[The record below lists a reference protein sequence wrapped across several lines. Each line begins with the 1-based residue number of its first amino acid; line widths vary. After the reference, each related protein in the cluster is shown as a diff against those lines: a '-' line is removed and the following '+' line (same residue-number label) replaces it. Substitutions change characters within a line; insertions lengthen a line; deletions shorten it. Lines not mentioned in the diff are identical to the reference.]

1 LKGIFFLNLNKKMAE
16 NLIHVGLNRE
26 ELINSKKE
34 ILSTEA
40 DLIRILQTIKKY
52 QLLRTNE
59 LKLKTRLLKKLKETK
74 AEIKKLEEI
83 LPKPKIPKI
92 LLGIGNK
99 KDEFKISSKKDNLE
113 SQLEEIQ
120 KKLRELEK

>member
-1 LKGIFFLNLNKKMAE
+1 MVE
-16 NLIHVGLNRE
+16 NSIYAGLARE

-40 DLIRILQTIKKY
+40 DLIRILQIIKKY

-59 LKLKTRLLKKLKETK
+59 LKLKTKLLKKLKETK

-92 LLGIGNK
+92 LIGIGNK

-113 SQLEEIQ
+113 EQLEEIQ
-120 KKLRELEK
+120 KKLRELER

>member
-1 LKGIFFLNLNKKMAE
+1 MASE
-16 NLIHVGLNRE
+16 NLFHIRFDRD

-40 DLIRILQTIKKY
+40 DLIKILQIIKKY
-52 QLLRTNE
+52 QLLRVNE
-59 LKLKTRLLKKLKETK
+59 LKLKTRFLKKLKETK

-92 LLGIGNK
+92 LLEIGNK
-99 KDEFKISSKKDNLE
+99 KEEFKISSKKDSLE
-113 SQLEEIQ
+113 IQLEEIQ

>member
-1 LKGIFFLNLNKKMAE
+1 MNNE
-16 NLIHVGLNRE
+16 NPLYIMLNRE
-26 ELINSKKE
+26 ELIDSKKE

-40 DLIRILQTIKKY
+40 NLIRTLQILKKY

-59 LKLKTRLLKKLKETK
+59 LKLKARLLKKLKETK
-74 AEIKKLEEI
+74 TEIKKLEEI
-83 LPKPKIPKI
+83 LPKPKI
-92 LLGIGNK
+92 LLGIENK

-120 KKLRELEK
+120 KKLRELER

>member
-1 LKGIFFLNLNKKMAE
+1 MA
-16 NLIHVGLNRE
+16 NGSLIHIKVDSN

-40 DLIRILQTIKKY
+40 DLIRILQIIKKY
-52 QLLRTNE
+52 RILRINE

-113 SQLEEIQ
+113 EQLEEIQ

>member
-1 LKGIFFLNLNKKMAE
+1 MTE
-16 NLIHVGLNRE
+16 SLIHVGLNRE

-40 DLIRILQTIKKY
+40 DLIRILQVIKKY

-59 LKLKTRLLKKLKETK
+59 LKLKTRLFKKLKETK

-83 LPKPKIPKI
+83 LPKPKIPRI
-92 LLGIGNK
+92 LLGIENK

-120 KKLRELEK
+120 KKLRELER

>member
-1 LKGIFFLNLNKKMAE
+1 MTE
-16 NLIHVGLNRE
+16 NLIHIGLNRD

-40 DLIRILQTIKKY
+40 DLIRILQTIKRY

-59 LKLKTRLLKKLKETK
+59 LKLKIRLLKKLKETK
-74 AEIKKLEEI
+74 TEIKKLEEV
-83 LPKPKIPKI
+83 LPKLKIPKI
-92 LLGIGNK
+92 LQGIENK

-120 KKLRELEK
+120 KRLRDLEK

>member
-1 LKGIFFLNLNKKMAE
+1 MTNE
-16 NLIHVGLNRE
+16 NLLHIMFNCD

-40 DLIRILQTIKKY
+40 DLIRVLQTLKKY
-52 QLLRTNE
+52 QLLRANE
-59 LKLKTRLLKKLKETK
+59 LKLKVRFLKKLKETK
-74 AEIKKLEEI
+74 VEIKKLEEI

-92 LLGIGNK
+92 LKEIDNENEK
-99 KDEFKISSKKDNLE
+99 FNINPKKDNLE
-113 SQLEEIQ
+113 FQLEEIQ